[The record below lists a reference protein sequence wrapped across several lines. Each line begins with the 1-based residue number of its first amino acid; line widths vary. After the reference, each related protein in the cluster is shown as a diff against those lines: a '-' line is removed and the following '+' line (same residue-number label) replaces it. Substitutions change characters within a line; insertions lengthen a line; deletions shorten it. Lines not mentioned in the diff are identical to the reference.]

1 MITNKEVMPA
11 IRFALREYRTY
22 INLAALT
29 SLENPEYLQF
39 LFEDKR
45 KLLVIA
51 GSFEK
56 KKYSFKIPERT
67 YRNGDDEC
75 FISRMALTE
84 AFRLRMGWDEN
95 ENYRVTGELDEN
107 LGMLV
112 FNLST
117 ADIVVKYETKK

>member
-1 MITNKEVMPA
+1 MIINKEVMPA

-117 ADIVVKYETKK
+117 ADIVVKYEMKK